1 MSHLVLCTLSV
12 NSLESRPT
20 NTLANFPINVS
31 NFEAQLAAH
40 PDRAKVDYLI
50 TGLRHGFRL
59 GFHSDKVKLRSAK
72 ANCPSAN
79 DHSEV
84 IDKYLSDEIQ
94 AGRVFEPTKTPP
106 FPYLHISRFGVIP
119 EKKTKQKK
127 TSQIP
132 GVLF

>member
-1 MSHLVLCTLSV
+1 MFYDSGTPALRDSV
-12 NSLESRPT
+12 TPHSGTPSLRTPALRHSALRHSALRVFHQT
-20 NTLANFPINVS
+20 VS

-40 PDRAKVDYLI
+40 PDRAKIDYLI

-79 DHSEV
+79 DHPEV

-94 AGRVFEPTKTPP
+94 AGRVFGPKRK
-106 FPYLHISRFGVIP
+106 LIVSVR
-119 EKKTKQKK
+119 
-127 TSQIP
+127 S
-132 GVLF
+132 